1 MPLGEKKVRMLTG
14 SLLTGAV
21 LLTRLP
27 FISRM
32 LYEFDSI
39 DFAVAT
45 FRFSLQQVT
54 PHFPGYILHILFA
67 KLLLN
72 FTSDL
77 NLAFVWISILLSI
90 GSVLFL
96 WRAAA
101 ALRGERVGLIAG
113 VLWLFT
119 PILWFH
125 GEVATAYVYEAFFAA
140 GFLYLGFKLL
150 RHPEKQWI
158 AYALFIALSVA

>member
-1 MPLGEKKVRMLTG
+1 MPLGEKKVRRLTG
-14 SLLTGAV
+14 VMLIITT

-45 FRFSLQQVT
+45 FRFSLEQVT

-67 KLLLN
+67 KCILL
-72 FTSDL
+72 FVRDI
-77 NLAFVWISILLSI
+77 NLAFVWISILLSV

-96 WRAAA
+96 WGAGA
-101 ALRGERVGLIAG
+101 ALRGERVGFIAA
-113 VLWLFT
+113 VLW
-119 PILWFH
+119 
-125 GEVATAYVYEAFFAA
+125 
-140 GFLYLGFKLL
+140 
-150 RHPEKQWI
+150 
-158 AYALFIALSVA
+158 

>member
-1 MPLGEKKVRMLTG
+1 MPLGEKKVRWLTG
-14 SLLTGAV
+14 SLLTAGV
-21 LLTRLP
+21 LITRLP
-27 FISRM
+27 FISHM

-45 FRFSLQQVT
+45 FRFSLEQVT
-54 PHFPGYILHILFA
+54 PHFPGYILHVLFA
-67 KLLLN
+67 KFLLL
-72 FTSDL
+72 FLSDV

-101 ALRGERVGLIAG
+101 ALRGERVGVIAA

-119 PILWFH
+119 PLLWFY
-125 GEVATAYVYEAFFAA
+125 GEVATSYMYEAFF
-140 GFLYLGFKLL
+140 
-150 RHPEKQWI
+150 R
-158 AYALFIALSVA
+158 